1 MAASAGLHKPCK
13 VAAPFL
19 LRFFPPSMSDL
30 TKGYLLGLAAVV
42 IFGLTL
48 PFTRIA
54 VSELDPYA
62 VSLWRAV
69 VATGVA
75 AIFLVATRQPWPR
88 PSDLARL
95 AATGAGVVLG
105 FPVLSSVAMQWAPA
119 AHGGVVLGALPL
131 ATAIMGAVLTGERP
145 APAFWAWSVI
155 GSSLV
160 IVYALWDGGA
170 ELHAADTLLVLAV
183 ISAAAGYAIGGDLSR
198 RLGGWQVISWVLVVS
213 LPLTLPLA
221 LWRLPELNWQA
232 SWPAWG
238 SFLYLAVMSQFA
250 GFFFWNA
257 GLAKGGV
264 AKVGQVQLLQ
274 TFVTLAAAA
283 LMLGEALTARTLVFA
298 VAVAAAVWFGRKA
311 RVVRRG

>member
-1 MAASAGLHKPCK
+1 
-13 VAAPFL
+13 
-19 LRFFPPSMSDL
+19 MSDL
-30 TKGYLLGLAAVV
+30 TKGYLLGFAGVV

-54 VSELDPYA
+54 VAELDPFA

-75 AIFLVATRQPWPR
+75 AAFLFATRQPWPER
-88 PSDLARL
+88 ADLKRL
-95 AATGAGVVLG
+95 AATGAGVVIG
-105 FPVLSSVAMQWAPA
+105 FPVFSSVAMQWAPA

-131 ATAIMGAVLTGERP
+131 ATAIMGALLAGERP
-145 APAFWAWSVI
+145 SPLFWLWSI
-155 GSSLV
+155 AGSALV

-198 RLGGWQVISWVLVVS
+198 RLGGWQVISWALILM
-213 LPLTLPLA
+213 LPLTLPAA
-221 LWRLPELNWQA
+221 LWRLSGLNWQA

-238 SFLYLAVMSQFA
+238 AFLYLAVMSQFA

-274 TFVTLAAAA
+274 TFVTLTAAA
-283 LMLGEALTARTLVFA
+283 LMLGETLSVRTLAFA
-298 VAVAAAVWFGRKA
+298 VAVAGAVWFGRKA